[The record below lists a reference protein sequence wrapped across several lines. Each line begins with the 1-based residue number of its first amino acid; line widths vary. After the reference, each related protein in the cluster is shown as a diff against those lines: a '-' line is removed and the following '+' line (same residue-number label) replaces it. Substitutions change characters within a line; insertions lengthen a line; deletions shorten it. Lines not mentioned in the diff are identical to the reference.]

1 MQGRYLII
9 NVNFS
14 WHLVWIFALL
24 EGITVPLV
32 PVFLKS
38 GPSVISSPPTASIA
52 AQFVSFATKM
62 MIIGIYGVSIGFIGT
77 SIICLLLNCIGFR
90 KIKVHLNNAVIVRV
104 AHPFVIGLWGGLLLA
119 LIFWIQQC
127 IGRLLV
133 FPLIVNLML
142 FGFVSA
148 SGGII
153 VTSAIY
159 LLMVRAIPRIG
170 IQLIT
175 TEQRLLLAKVPII
188 SFAILVGLYEG
199 LAAPILQRWELA
211 PHHKVLFA
219 LLVGVLGGALSS
231 LIVVALAHIHAINKH
246 MWLRFSIMVRA

>member
-1 MQGRYLII
+1 
-9 NVNFS
+9 
-14 WHLVWIFALL
+14 
-24 EGITVPLV
+24 
-32 PVFLKS
+32 
-38 GPSVISSPPTASIA
+38 
-52 AQFVSFATKM
+52 M

-90 KIKVHLNNAVIVRV
+90 KVKVHLNNAVIVRV

-148 SGGII
+148 AGGII

-170 IQLIT
+170 NPINYHRT
-175 TEQRLLLAKVPII
+175 TTIVSQGSNYFVCY
-188 SFAILVGLYEG
+188 F
-199 LAAPILQRWELA
+199 
-211 PHHKVLFA
+211 
-219 LLVGVLGGALSS
+219 GGTL
-231 LIVVALAHIHAINKH
+231 
-246 MWLRFSIMVRA
+246 